1 MKRILHGWLI
11 AAALVSSACS
21 DPEVTSFTEVNQVP
35 GDVWEL
41 VKPDQALQLLSSKDQ
56 SYIVFESE
64 QAVAADYEIKDNTVI
79 IQLDESGETQEVPET
94 HVYELQTD
102 AKRDTIEVRVNG
114 KQRAFDNVTGF

>member
-1 MKRILHGWLI
+1 MI